1 MKNVAILLVVFLSFI
16 SLRTDAQNRARKSE
30 DVTSVNAKESYV
42 LNQDYLSQS
51 TLKNYNDFYGDSLK
65 GFNEQAI
72 KTRIIGSNVYGAE
85 YMAYINR
92 MKREYIDNKYHIG
105 SWVLKQSMVPVPPTT
120 TVSINTSTTSGKS
133 LGGSAVVNASPC
145 VNEGFE
151 NTTPGNYSGSANAY
165 AVQGWTISGA
175 FNSGNCATPNYTL
188 GAGTNEFQIVQT
200 PIINFPNVG
209 TIPHSPLGGTR
220 VAQINNTSNNYS
232 ITKISQTF
240 PVTSANSLFQ
250 FAFAGYWENPGHPC
264 CDQPGFFIRMLNCQ
278 NQVMSCSSITL
289 AAGCPL
295 VGATF
300 STSSS
305 SAWCNWQVKYI
316 DLTPFI
322 GTCVTFEGWTM
333 DCAYGGHT
341 GTTFFDAMCGGQ
353 LVGTGIGGV
362 GGNIPGPVSF
372 CQGSNVAQI
381 SAPLGYSTY
390 SWIAPSGASP
400 IPSNQATLS
409 TITISNP
416 IPGSVYTVQL
426 NSSSG
431 CNFIATNTIVFS
443 QVQIVGLGANPS
455 CPGGANGTAS
465 VVGNGSGTGYNYTWQ
480 NANGQTVGTA
490 STATGLAPGVYSITI
505 SGFGAAG
512 CGSAMATTTVS
523 AAPQPPQLLFKPY
536 CGSQAYFM
544 APSGATSIQW
554 YNGSSAI
561 SASLGGISTTY
572 TLSNPSSGGTF
583 RAGYYLNGCR
593 DSLIYTLA
601 PAVPGGI
608 SISSNTI
615 CPTGVNGQAVITM
628 TPASG
633 APPGQ
638 FSVNVYNTGSITPT
652 YSFQNGPGTASVFTA
667 SNFVGG
673 GTYSIQAFDGSCMY
687 STSFLQPTVTF
698 SYNLSL
704 TSASL
709 CQGQN
714 VSASVNFTNG
724 TPLTGQYTYSWSPT
738 TFLFNN
744 IGSLQSTII
753 TPTAPM
759 GTNLVTIYTV
769 VVSPTLAYCP
779 MTKTLSITSVNPPT
793 PTITTI
799 PNLCRHQNPY
809 QIIVAPTGGTF
820 YTSSSTGTANP
831 IGSTTG
837 ILTPTLVTNIS
848 SANTITYSV
857 KVFTCSASQTATFQM
872 SQMNP
877 ATLTSTISPLC
888 TTSPIVNLMNIVQ
901 TTVNGVWSSTSVPS
915 AASAIQGATGAQL
928 FNPAALQ
935 NISGAAQ
942 TQPYILTYST
952 QSTPILDACP
962 DVSTLQVTVTKTLV
976 PVIEYVPAF
985 CNNSSTFNMTV
996 TPTGGSWTGNGITSG
1011 GVVTPSLYSSAGVN
1025 LVSYSVAIGA
1035 CVNTKTANLFVDKF
1049 NTASLTGTIN
1059 NLCFNTGNINLNTIV
1074 QSTVNGS
1081 WTGPGVVQGGNVLSV
1096 ANLTTGVYTL
1106 TYNTQPNINPAAST
1120 NYSPCPD
1127 SRTIAVSVLH
1137 PIVPTITQV
1146 GPLCTKGAPVQL
1158 SVSAQSGTWTAS
1170 SFLNQNGVFTPSLAS
1185 IGNNAVQFIVGT
1197 NTCNVQQ
1204 TSYISVE
1211 AFEPAN
1217 IISTVPD
1224 LCNTGSAINLQP
1236 ITQSNKGMWSGPG
1249 VSGTNFNPAVSG
1261 AGTFTLV
1268 HKTASSPSGLC
1279 PDQAQ
1284 IAVRVYSLAPP
1295 VLAKLGPYCSTA
1307 DPMQISVS
1315 PVGGLFGGAN
1325 NNAVTYKGLFNPAT
1339 AVIGDNVINY
1349 SITSGPC
1356 VAYGQTTITVEQF
1369 VSADFEKYAGPYCKN
1384 KESIDLNSLARNAGG
1399 DWKGPGILNGSSIF
1413 NPSLANIG
1421 KNIITHKVLSKPTG
1435 LCVDEK
1441 STEIEVKDLPNIS
1454 IAADKF
1460 SGCAPTQIVF
1470 NTIGTNVGE
1479 GQWNFGDG
1487 VSEKGLLSSH
1497 VFTST
1502 GSYFVTY
1509 YYSDQVCEVRLKI
1522 ENPVV
1527 INEAPKAN
1535 FTMPTEVLI
1544 SQPAVQVTNLSTVLG
1559 NNKYYW
1565 TLNGAKSPELEGQVN
1580 PVLNLT
1586 KIGNYKLTLVAQN
1599 KEGCTDSVSRNIE
1612 VKSDFNI
1619 FIPTSFTPNDD
1630 GLNEEFIPVFTKDT
1644 NFDEKSFEMEIYDR
1658 WGHMLFKSKGVLKG
1672 WNGVFKGEPVKE
1684 EVYIYKI
1691 RYKDPEGNLNNIT
1704 GHFTLLR

>member
-1 MKNVAILLVVFLSFI
+1 MKKGLILFAVLLLSKLT
-16 SLRTDAQNRARKSE
+16 SYSQNAVSA
-30 DVTSVNAKESYV
+30 NADDIKEKYV
-42 LNQDYLSQS
+42 KKGAYLIPSGLAS
-51 TLKNYNDFYGDSLK
+51 MPENYGDSLR
-65 GFNEQAI
+65 GFNENRV
-72 KTRIIGSNVYGAE
+72 KLDLMSRGFYGMEYMHMMSVEKRLYVDRKYKIGEYAPVVKNPNPVGNTTPKGGKGLGGNGNVYVA
-85 YMAYINR
+85 
-92 MKREYIDNKYHIG
+92 
-105 SWVLKQSMVPVPPTT
+105 
-120 TVSINTSTTSGKS
+120 
-133 LGGSAVVNASPC
+133 PC
-145 VNEGFE
+145 VNEDFE
-151 NTTPGNYSGSANAY
+151 NTAANAY
-165 AVQGWTISGA
+165 TGASNSTAVQGWTIETANNNGQNGSCNTNTSAA
-175 FNSGNCATPNYTL
+175 FSPGSS
-188 GAGTNEFQIVQT
+188 EFWIVQT
-200 PIINFPNVG
+200 PVVG
-209 TIPHSPLGGTR
+209 HPYIGTLPASPLGGTK
-220 VAQINNTSNNYS
+220 VAQLNNTSPGVL
-232 ITKISQTF
+232 ITRISSTF
-240 PVTSANSLFQ
+240 PVTQANTLFQ
-250 FAFAGYWENPGHPC
+250 FAYAGSWDGSGHAC
-264 CDQPGFFIRMLNCQ
+264 CDQPFFRINMYDCNG
-278 NQVMSCSSITL
+278 NQLGCSSISLTPS
-289 AAGCPL
+289 GSSCPNG
-295 VGATF
+295 VQGYQI
-300 STSSS
+300 TSGVS
-305 SAWCNWQVKYI
+305 WCSWNVKYI
-316 DLTPFI
+316 DLTPYI
-322 GTCVTFEGWTM
+322 GTCVTIRITNG
-333 DCAYGGHT
+333 DCDGGAHH
-341 GTTFFDAMCGGQ
+341 GSLYFDAKCGGQ
-353 LVGTGIGGV
+353 LVGTSIPGV
-362 GGNIPGPVSF
+362 GGNVGGPVSF
-372 CQGSNVAQI
+372 CAGSGLAQI
-381 SAPLGYSTY
+381 VAPIGYATY
-390 SWIAPSGASP
+390 SWVAPVGGAPIAAGQSTSA
-400 IPSNQATLS
+400 
-409 TITISNP
+409 TITLANP
-416 IPGSVYTVQL
+416 VVNSVYTVYL
-426 NSSSG
+426 NSASG
-431 CNFIATNTIVFS
+431 CQFLATNTIQTSTVS
-443 QVQIVGLGANPS
+443 IIGIGANPS

-465 VVGNGSGTGYNYTWQ
+465 VVGNGSGSGYVYNWM
-480 NANGQTVGTA
+480 NSNGTTVGTA
-490 STATGLAPGVYSITI
+490 STATGLAPGVYSVVI
-505 SGFGAAG
+505 SGQGSAG
-512 CGSAMATTTVS
+512 CGTAMATTTVIAS
-523 AAPQPPQLLFKPY
+523 PQPPQLLFKPY
-536 CGSQAYFM
+536 CGSQAFFM
-544 APSGATSIQW
+544 APSGATNIQW
-554 YNGSSAI
+554 YNGTSAI
-561 SASLGGISTTY
+561 TASLGGTAVSY
-572 TLSNPSSGGTF
+572 TLNSPSSGGTF
-583 RAGYYLNGCR
+583 RAGYNLNGCR

-608 SISSNTI
+608 SVSSNTI
-615 CPTGVNGQAVITM
+615 CPTGTNGTAIITM
-628 TPASG
+628 TPANG

-652 YSFQNGPGTASVFTA
+652 YSFQNGPGSVSIFTA
-667 SNFVGG
+667 NNFVGG

-687 STSFLQPTVTF
+687 STSYLQPTVTF
-698 SYNLSL
+698 SYNLSVS
-704 TSASL
+704 TASL
-709 CQGQN
+709 CQGQSL
-714 VSASVNFTNG
+714 SAGVVFTNN
-724 TPLTGQYTYSWSPT
+724 PLAGQYTYSWSPT

-744 IGSLQSTII
+744 IGSLQNTII

-759 GTNLVTIYTV
+759 GTNGLTIYTV
-769 VVSPTLAYCP
+769 VVTPTLAYCP
-779 MTKTLSITSVNPPT
+779 LTKTLAVTSVNPPT

-831 IGSTTG
+831 IGATTG

-872 SQMNP
+872 SQLNP

-915 AASAIQGATGAQL
+915 AASAIQGASGAQI

-942 TQPYILTYST
+942 TQPYVLTYST
-952 QSTPILDACP
+952 QSTPIIDACP

-985 CNNSSTFNMTV
+985 CNNSATFNMTV
-996 TPTGGSWTGNGITSG
+996 TPTGGSWAGNGITSG

-1137 PIVPTITQV
+1137 PIVPTISQV

-1170 SFLNQNGVFTPSLAS
+1170 SFLNLNGVFTPSLAS
-1185 IGNNAVQFIVGT
+1185 IGNNAVQFVVGT

-1224 LCNTGSAINLQP
+1224 LCNNGSAINLQP

-1249 VSGTNFNPAVSG
+1249 ISGTNFNPGVSG

-1307 DPMQISVS
+1307 DPTQISVS

-1325 NNAVTYKGLFNPAT
+1325 NNAVSYKGLFNPAT

-1384 KESIDLNSLARNAGG
+1384 KEAIDLNSLARNPGG
-1399 DWKGPGILNGSSIF
+1399 DWKGPGILNGSSMF
-1413 NPSLANIG
+1413 NPNIATVG
-1421 KNIITHKVLSKPTG
+1421 KNIITHKVVSKPTG

-1441 STEIEVKDLPNIS
+1441 STEIEIKDLPKIS

-1460 SGCAPTQIVF
+1460 NGCVPTQVVF

-1522 ENPVV
+1522 ETPVV

-1535 FTMPTEVLI
+1535 FSMPTEVLV

-1565 TLNGAKSPELEGQVN
+1565 TLNGAKSPEIEGQVN
-1580 PVLNLT
+1580 PVLNLN

-1630 GLNEEFIPVFTKDT
+1630 GLNEEFIPVFTKDS

-1658 WGHMLFKSKGVLKG
+1658 WGHMLFKSKGLLKG